1 MLFLKKQRFTIKI
14 KRSQTMRLSIL
25 SPSDAFGYIPLT
37 FSMDRGY
44 LLHCDREN
52 IAAVGASDGEGGPCG
67 LILALAVYGPDGKM
81 SDTWYLA
88 SVFVTE
94 AARRRGIGRGLWNEL
109 KKELKARGC
118 KHLRCQTVLKEER
131 LAELIPYVVAMGF
144 DEPRRIAQIFA
155 FDDSTIEKSPFIR
168 GTLADAFRPD
178 SRFRYIPFDSLSL
191 EQQTELETNEGGW
204 YPAFVSPLI
213 GKEHMNQKCTTFAVD
228 SDNGKIAGWITALDV
243 NNNTRILYRSFFTR
257 EEYRDTPVGF
267 FVFTEAVRN
276 HLQYYR
282 DRGGLSSIP
291 TDNERAMRFSTL
303 FFRGAYDHIS
313 YEIVSH
319 YDFY

>member
-1 MLFLKKQRFTIKI
+1 
-14 KRSQTMRLSIL
+14 MRLSIL
-25 SPSDAFGYIPLT
+25 NPADAFGYIPLT
-37 FSMDRGY
+37 FSMNRQH

-52 IAAVGASDGEGGPCG
+52 IAAFGASDGEGGPCG

-81 SDTWYLA
+81 SDAWYLA

-94 AARRRGIGRGLWNEL
+94 AARRRGVGRELWNEL

-118 KHLRCQTVLKEER
+118 KQLRCQTVLKEER
-131 LAELIPYVVAMGF
+131 LAELIPYFVAMGF
-144 DEPRRIAQIFA
+144 NEPRRIAQIFA

-168 GTLADAFRPD
+168 GTLADAFPPD
-178 SRFRYIPFDSLSL
+178 PRFRYISYDSLSR
-191 EQQTELETNEGGW
+191 EQLSELEKNEGGW

-213 GKEHMNQKCTTFAVD
+213 GKDQMNRKCTTFAVD
-228 SDNGKIAGWITALDV
+228 NGNGKIAGWITALDV

-267 FVFTEAVRN
+267 SVFTEAVKN
-276 HLQYYR
+276 HLKYYR

-291 TDNERAMRFSTL
+291 TDNDRAMRFSML

-313 YEIVSH
+313 YEIESS
-319 YDFY
+319 YRFKQ